1 MWKIEYTKRF
11 LKELVKLP
19 KGIQTKAEEIV
30 FNELP
35 SSNPFELGYVERL
48 TGYPD
53 KYKIRFGDY
62 KIGVTIDK
70 DNQVVVCQRIAHRK
84 DIYKIFP

>member
-1 MWKIEYTKRF
+1 MWKVEYTKRF
-11 LKELVKLP
+11 LKELAKLP
-19 KGIQTKAEEIV
+19 KEIQTKAEEIV

-35 SSNPFELGYVERL
+35 SSNPFELGYVERM

-53 KYKIRFGDY
+53 KYKIRLGNY
-62 KIGVTIDK
+62 RIGITINK
-70 DNQVVVCQRIAHRK
+70 DEQVVVCQRVAHRK